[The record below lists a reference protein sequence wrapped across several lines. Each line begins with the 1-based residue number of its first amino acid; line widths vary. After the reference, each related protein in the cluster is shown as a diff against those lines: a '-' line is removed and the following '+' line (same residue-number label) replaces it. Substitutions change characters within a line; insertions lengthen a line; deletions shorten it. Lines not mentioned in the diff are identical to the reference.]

1 MAHLMKEVIR
11 IHQRSS
17 EVIRGHQRSSE
28 VVRGHQ
34 RSSEVIRGHERSSEA
49 MVAMAHL
56 AVAGDEPLGAQGGL
70 A

>member
-11 IHQRSS
+11 GHQRSS

-28 VVRGHQ
+28 VIRGHQ
-34 RSSEVIRGHERSSEA
+34 RSSEA

-56 AVAGDEPLGAQGGL
+56 AVTDDEPLGAQGGL

>member
-1 MAHLMKEVIR
+1 MAHLMNDVI
-11 IHQRSS
+11 
-17 EVIRGHQRSSE
+17 
-28 VVRGHQ
+28 RGHQ
-34 RSSEVIRGHERSSEA
+34 RSSEVIRGHQRSSEA